1 MESSPPLGNP
11 PAASETA
18 GQGGQVVPLGLRLDP
33 NGRDIPDTA
42 PQLVGST
49 AIAFQPLASSC
60 GVSNLEALLTGMV
73 ATSVQMQLQV
83 EPNGTI
89 SNVRLLQSTGSSAVD
104 DLVSCVVKQRLQLE
118 PARSAGVPQLTDA
131 YILEARIQFF

>member
-1 MESSPPLGNP
+1 MGASPTP
-11 PAASETA
+11 PVASETP

-33 NGRDIPDTA
+33 NGRDIPETP
-42 PQLVGST
+42 PQLMGNP

-60 GVSNLEALLTGMV
+60 GVGNLEALLTGMV

-83 EPNGTI
+83 ETNGQI

-104 DLVSCVVKQRLQLE
+104 NLVSCVVKQRLQLQ
-118 PARSAGVPQLTDA
+118 PASSAGVPQLTDA
-131 YILEARIQFF
+131 YILTARIQFF